1 MSTMIE
7 RGRVGLVALVAGAML
22 VAAGG
27 AWAQGDTMKKGEM
40 KQDEMKDGMA
50 KDGAMKDDAMKGAD
64 KAMMKDGTMMKDG
77 AMKGDAMKKD
87 GTPGDAMGKK
97 Q

>member
-7 RGRVGLVALVAGAML
+7 RGRMGVVAFVAGVML

-27 AWAQGDTMKKGEM
+27 AWAQGDTMKQDEM
-40 KQDEMKDGMA
+40 KKDGMKDGMA
-50 KDGAMKDDAMKGAD
+50 KDGAMKDDAMKG
-64 KAMMKDGTMMKDG
+64 
-77 AMKGDAMKKD
+77 
-87 GTPGDAMGKK
+87 DAMGKK

>member
-7 RGRVGLVALVAGAML
+7 RGRMGLVVLVAGAMF

-27 AWAQGDTMKKGEM
+27 AWAQGDTMKGGDQAVK
-40 KQDEMKDGMA
+40 
-50 KDGAMKDDAMKGAD
+50 KDGAKDD
-64 KAMMKDGTMMKDG
+64 
-77 AMKGDAMKKD
+77 MKGDAM
-87 GTPGDAMGKK
+87 GKR